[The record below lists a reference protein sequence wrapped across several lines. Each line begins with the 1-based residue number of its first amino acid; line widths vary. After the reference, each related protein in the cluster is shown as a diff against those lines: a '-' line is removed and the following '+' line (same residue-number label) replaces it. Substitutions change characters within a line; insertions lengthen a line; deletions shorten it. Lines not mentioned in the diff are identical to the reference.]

1 MKEKRT
7 ILTPSIDRYQ
17 NPFLPKGFTYVTGE
31 WNTGFVISD
40 EFGNKFAWV
49 PVGWLENNG
58 TLDGISFDSK
68 FGLRN
73 WYNYDFSQ
81 NGWHE
86 TVPKNILE
94 SINEWGGFTFLAILL
109 PSKKEV

>member
-7 ILTPSIDRYQ
+7 ILTPSIDCYQ

-40 EFGNKFAWV
+40 EFGNKFTWV

-94 SINEWGGFTFLAILL
+94 SINEWGGFYFACYTASIE
-109 PSKKEV
+109 K